1 MQKND
6 RMQKNLFGE
15 FEPLSLTIEEAA
27 TKANVSTATIR
38 NWIKTGYLSMISK
51 GHVDLDGFNSFMMNV
66 AGNEK
71 LTQRANKLMK
81 DEHDH
86 IALSDFIKDY
96 DGSRSWESLGHE
108 YEGSLSNSYRNK
120 EGIYY
125 TPLDIID
132 NMLEGLS
139 IQSDTTFLDP
149 CCGSGNFIIQAI
161 KKGVQ
166 PENVFGF
173 DFDPNAVEITRKRIL
188 EETGFDASRNIQK
201 LDFLEDAFKLQ
212 NGTKYNLIFTNP
224 PWGRKIAKKE
234 KERFAVLYGAGTS
247 IDTTSLFYFASYNLI
262 KKGGV
267 LGFLVQDALFNI
279 GTFQDTRKHILQNDL
294 IRLIDYGK
302 PFKGLLTKAY
312 AFILRKKEQ
321 QNTLVDCE
329 GSTSNHKRNQ
339 DSFAKN
345 PKSIL
350 NFWASKEAAEVI
362 EHIYSLPHITL
373 SGKAKWGLGIVTG
386 NNSKFCTST
395 QKEGYVPV
403 FKGSDITPKGLKKPT
418 NFIPNDFSMY
428 QQVAPLELY
437 QSDEKLIY
445 KFISSKL
452 VFYSDTEQRFI
463 LNSANFLV
471 PSKCLN
477 ITSQQL
483 ADLLSS
489 DFMNWLFTSIFNT
502 HKILRGDIEQLP
514 IHQGYFEGETSFDEK
529 AFINFLGLSKSENG
543 TYRIKR

>member
-1 MQKND
+1 MQKS
-6 RMQKNLFGE
+6 LFGE
-15 FEPLSLTIEEAA
+15 IEPTSLSIEEAA

-38 NWIKTGYLSMISK
+38 NWIRTGYLSMISK

-86 IALSDFIKDY
+86 VALSDFIKEY
-96 DGSRSWESLGHE
+96 DGNKSWKTLGHE
-108 YEGSLSNSYRNK
+108 YEASLSNSYRNK

-132 NMLEGLS
+132 DMLEGVS

-161 KKGVQ
+161 KNGIK

-173 DFDPNAVEITRKRIL
+173 DFDPNAVEITRKRIF
-188 EETGFDASRNIQK
+188 EETGFDASHNIRRV
-201 LDFLEDAFKLQ
+201 DFLEDAFKLQ
-212 NGTKYNLIFTNP
+212 KGTKYNLIFTNP
-224 PWGRKIAKKE
+224 PWGKKIPKKE
-234 KERFAVLYGAGTS
+234 KERFALLYGAGTS
-247 IDTTSLFYFASYNLI
+247 IDTTSLFYFACYNLL
-262 KKGGV
+262 KKNGI

-312 AFILRKKEQ
+312 AFILKKNEQ
-321 QNTLVDCE
+321 KTASVNCE
-329 GSTSNHKRNQ
+329 CSTSNHKRNQ

-362 EHIYSLPHITL
+362 EHIYSLPHTTL
-373 SGKAKWGLGIVTG
+373 SGKTKWGLGIVTG
-386 NNSKFCTST
+386 NNSKFCIST
-395 QKEGYVPV
+395 QKQDYVPV
-403 FKGSDITPKGLKKPT
+403 FKGSDITPKGLKEPT
-418 NFIPNDFSMY
+418 NFIPNDFSKY

-437 QSDEKLIY
+437 QADEKLIY

-452 VFYSDTEQRFI
+452 MFYCDTEQRFI
-463 LNSANFLV
+463 LNSANFLI
-471 PSKCLN
+471 PSEDLK

-483 ADLLSS
+483 AHLLNSDL
-489 DFMNWLFTSIFNT
+489 MNWLFTSLFNT

-514 IHQGYFEGETSFDEK
+514 IHQGYFDAENSFDEE
-529 AFINFLGLSKSENG
+529 AFINFLGLSKTEHG